1 MALITRYF
9 IVNDTETKDYKSN
22 LTPDNDVLPLAQLQS
37 VVVGTLN
44 DGRKVIHAILPRY
57 LIKEMQ
63 ELAELQDPLT
73 IEGVQALDIVS
84 KWGGMDRESLLERYP
99 ELAGQYQSGVDEEGQ
114 PVMIDRLMA
123 HKWAGEEE

>member
-9 IVNDTETKDYKSN
+9 VVNDTETKDYTSN

-37 VVVGTLN
+37 VVVGTLS
-44 DGRKVIHAILPRY
+44 DGRKVIHAIVPRY

-63 ELAELQDPLT
+63 EMAEIENPLT

-99 ELAGQYQSGVDEEGQ
+99 ELAGQYQSGVDEEGN
-114 PVMIDRLMA
+114 PIFVDKLMA
-123 HKWAGEEE
+123 HKWAGEE